1 MKHNIYT
8 IIISAAA
15 VMTGLASCEKESAF
29 VLNEGEGMLDCE
41 SMTVE
46 YINGGRQVRSA
57 EDNVTVDKFMIKF
70 VNSSND
76 TISKYGYTELPTVVS
91 LPVGEYTIHAE
102 YGNDVI
108 ANWDSPFF
116 HGKSEKI
123 TIESQKIK
131 KHAQT
136 ISCKLSNIRV
146 AVNFDNL
153 TDVVNPK
160 VTVVAGEAD
169 DSGSLDYTPTTQT
182 NGQIGYFKVGNSSTL
197 SATFSGTVTNSDGT
211 IKTLTATK
219 TFDKVEVG
227 NAYTIN
233 FKVNNPVINND
244 GSITIGDENG
254 NNGFTVDATIT
265 ISDQTELVDPDKPV
279 EDIIENMYTQPT
291 GETEGEDN
299 TNDKQ

>member
-8 IIISAAA
+8 IIISAAI

-29 VLNEGEGMLDCE
+29 ALNEGEGMLDCE

-76 TISKYGYTELPTVVS
+76 TISKYGYTKLPTVVS

-108 ANWDSPFF
+108 AEWDSPFF

-131 KHAQT
+131 KHAQI

-153 TDVVNPK
+153 TDVKNPQVK
-160 VTVVAGEAD
+160 VVAGEAKD
-169 DSGSLDYTPTTQT
+169 NASLNYTPETQAE
-182 NGQIGYFKVGNSSTL
+182 GKIGYFKVGNSSTI
-197 SATFSGTVTNSDGT
+197 SATFSGTVTGADGME
-211 IKTLTATK
+211 KQLTATQ
-219 TFDKVEVG
+219 TFDKVQAG

-244 GSITIGDENG
+244 GNITIGNDDG

-265 ISDQTELVDPDKPV
+265 ISDQTEVVDPDKPV
-279 EDIIENMYTQPT
+279 EDIIKDMYPQPT
-291 GETEGEDN
+291 GETEEQDN
-299 TNDKQ
+299 TTDNQ